1 MRVQTAFRLREKL
14 VQRLKESADRNF
26 RNLTQEVEMRL
37 EQSLEQNPAG
47 VGTPPGVVRPDEEV
61 LNNEQ
66 NTTTDA

>member
-1 MRVQTAFRLREKL
+1 
-14 VQRLKESADRNF
+14 
-26 RNLTQEVEMRL
+26 MRL